1 MTAQNKENLLR
12 TSGVVVTTTLSVTVD
27 GGIVMSSVIVI
38 VDSGAAE
45 RVTLSVVVMID
56 TEVIVERDVYVVARA
71 HVDEVTVIVVPGHEE
86 GELVLLCEIV
96 VEVLVGVVV
105 VPAKQVQALL
115 NFELDAEHS
124 DRKLGKDEAAVTKFA
139 V

>member
-1 MTAQNKENLLR
+1 
-12 TSGVVVTTTLSVTVD
+12 
-27 GGIVMSSVIVI
+27 MSSGIII

-86 GELVLLCEIV
+86 GELVLLGEVV